1 MADAAAP
8 PAANVDTARAPVGTL
23 TEAEEPVPGALV
35 PNPEVRSADPVALGN
50 QYKGEFTAYA
60 EGLRLRSAQVQELV
74 QQQLAS
80 TASQAESFKATL
92 QDVVQ
97 DKSDVQTPPSAVLPT
112 FLWTTVLT
120 LGASVGFFVG
130 ANILGGLVH
139 LFFGGFF
146 IALGVLVA
154 LPLYA
159 YFTIKAKQAVAGS
172 DAELRMFLL
181 AYALGSGVLLGA
193 GFNST
198 YFYSEPL
205 AFLTP
210 LVVSLVFAYGAPAL
224 GAARPTLLGASV
236 GGALGLTLVAGIL
249 TGALSTSYLLLSLM
263 YAGIACLTLMTLF
276 KFVKSESD
284 ATHLYMLGYV
294 VAYFY
299 VKALTFFVM
308 GSYQPYEY
316 EVPAPTEARK

>member
-1 MADAAAP
+1 PIPEMADAAAP
-8 PAANVDTARAPVGTL
+8 TPAANLDTARTPARAT
-23 TEAEEPVPGALV
+23 
-35 PNPEVRSADPVALGN
+35 DPVALGN
-50 QYKGEFTAYA
+50 QYKGEFTAFA
-60 EGLRLRSAQVQELV
+60 EGLRLRSAQAQELL

-80 TASQAESFKATL
+80 GASQAESLKSTI

-120 LGASVGFFVG
+120 LGASIGFFVG
-130 ANILGGLVH
+130 ANVLGGLVH

-146 IALGVLVA
+146 ISMAALVA

-159 YFTIKAKQAVAGS
+159 YYTIKAKQAVAGS
-172 DAELRMFLL
+172 DVELRMFLL
-181 AYALGSGVLLGA
+181 TYALGSGVLLGA

-210 LVVSLVFAYGAPAL
+210 LTVSLVFAYGAPAL
-224 GAARPTLLGASV
+224 GSARPSLLGASV
-236 GGALGLTLVAGIL
+236 GGALGLTLVVGLL
-249 TGALSTSYLLLSLM
+249 TGALSTSYLFLSLL
-263 YAGIACLTLMTLF
+263 YAGIAALTLQSLF
-276 KFVKSESD
+276 KFVKSDSES
-284 ATHLYMLGYV
+284 THLYMLGYV

-308 GSYQPYEY
+308 GSYVPYEAV
-316 EVPAPTEARK
+316 EVPVESRK

>member
-8 PAANVDTARAPVGTL
+8 PLAANVDTARTPAR
-23 TEAEEPVPGALV
+23 A
-35 PNPEVRSADPVALGN
+35 ADPVALSN
-50 QYKGEFTAYA
+50 QYKGEFTAYG
-60 EGLRLRSAQVQELV
+60 EGLRLRSSQVQELV
-74 QQQLAS
+74 QQQIAS
-80 TASQAESFKATL
+80 TASQVESLKSTI

-120 LGASVGFFVG
+120 LGASIGFFVG

-146 IALGVLVA
+146 ISLAALVA

-159 YFTIKAKQAVAGS
+159 YYTIKAKQAVAGS

-224 GAARPTLLGASV
+224 GSARPSLLGASV
-236 GGALGLTLVAGIL
+236 GGALGLTLVAGLL
-249 TGALSTSYLLLSLM
+249 TGALSVSYVILSLL
-263 YAGIACLTLMTLF
+263 YAGAACLTLMTIF
-276 KFVKSESD
+276 KFVKSDSES
-284 ATHLYMLGYV
+284 THLYMLGYV

-299 VKALTFFVM
+299 IKALAFFVM
-308 GSYQPYEY
+308 GSYEPYGAEEQPAE
-316 EVPAPTEARK
+316 PRK